1 MARRRA
7 SRLDIL
13 AWKTM
18 VHIAK
23 TGRYLNGQKAD
34 RMVVHSAKR
43 YAPSFQKKLRKSGVK

>member
-1 MARRRA
+1 
-7 SRLDIL
+7 
-13 AWKTM
+13 M

-43 YAPSFQKKLRKSGVK
+43 YAPSFQKKLRKNGVK

>member
-1 MARRRA
+1 
-7 SRLDIL
+7 
-13 AWKTM
+13 M

-43 YAPSFQKKLRKSGVK
+43 YAPSFKRKLEKNGERVD